1 MATDAQGQADAATL
15 VEPTG
20 RPVPLQAASR
30 DAPAR
35 WRRFLTGVATL
46 SRSTHFVIAATLI
59 LGLTMTFVG
68 NLVSQQIKLAAAK
81 SAGEGAAIYME
92 AYLDE
97 YVQELATSHTLS
109 EASRQ
114 AIDKLLTD
122 TSLNQHIV
130 SVKIWLPSGS
140 IAYSASKR
148 ADYRHVP
155 SQAIDQAMRGEIVTR
170 LSTLEHEDDDYARSL
185 RMPLYETYVPL
196 REFGS
201 GRILAVGE
209 FYEMEHQIDSIH
221 QAVWATIGA
230 ATLAMLALLFFI
242 VRRGD
247 RIIERQQIAL
257 RGQMQEQAQLH
268 RQNAQ
273 LQRRINTASH
283 EFATVNELTHRRLGA
298 DLHDGPAQLLTL
310 ILLRLDELARL
321 RDRVREEDGA
331 SHSSDALETIRS
343 AAQESLREIRNI
355 SRGLALPEINALSL
369 EEELRLVT
377 QRHEQRT
384 GTKVQLTLGEQP
396 ATVSL
401 PYKICI
407 YRLVQEALNN
417 AFHHAGGKG
426 QQVGADCRDGVL
438 EIRIEDG
445 GEGIGEAALQGQ
457 GRGRSRLG
465 LAGMRYRVESLGG
478 LFDIESAA
486 GLGTRIRAQFNMT
499 AQADAEGDPA

>member
-1 MATDAQGQADAATL
+1 MATDAQGQANAATL
-15 VEPTG
+15 VETAG
-20 RPVPLQAASR
+20 RPAPLQALSR
-30 DAPAR
+30 DAPG
-35 WRRFLTGVATL
+35 WRRFLTGIAAL

-68 NLVSQQIKLAAAK
+68 SLVSQQIKLAAAK

-97 YVQELATSHTLS
+97 YVQELATSRTLS

-130 SVKIWLPSGS
+130 SVKIWLPDGS

-148 ADYRHVP
+148 AEYRHVP
-155 SQAIDQAMRGEIVTR
+155 SQPIDQAMRGEIVTR
-170 LSTLEHEDDDYARSL
+170 LSTLQHEGDDYARSL
-185 RMPLYETYVPL
+185 HLPLYETYVPL

-221 QAVWATIGA
+221 QEVWATIGA

-247 RIIERQQIAL
+247 RIIDRQQIAL
-257 RGQMQEQAQLH
+257 RRQMQEQDQLH
-268 RQNAQ
+268 RQNAL

-321 RDRVREEDGA
+321 RDREDGA
-331 SHSSDALETIRS
+331 SPSSDALETIRN

-384 GTKVQLTLGEQP
+384 ETKVQLTLGELP

-417 AFHHAGGKG
+417 AFRHAGGKG
-426 QQVGADCRDGVL
+426 QRVGADCRDGVL
-438 EIRIEDG
+438 EIRVEDG

-465 LAGMRYRVESLGG
+465 LVGMRYRVESLGG
-478 LFDIESAA
+478 LFGIESAP
-486 GLGTRIRAQFNMT
+486 GQGTRIRAQFNMA
-499 AQADAEGDPA
+499 AQEDAEGDPA

>member
-97 YVQELATSHTLS
+97 YVQELATSRTLS
-109 EASRQ
+109 ESSRR

-130 SVKIWLPSGS
+130 SVKIWLPDGS
-140 IAYSASKR
+140 MAYSTSKR
-148 ADYRHVP
+148 AEYRHVP

-185 RMPLYETYVPL
+185 RLPLYETYVPL

-257 RGQMQEQAQLH
+257 RRQMQEQDQLH

-321 RDRVREEDGA
+321 RDRIHEDGA
-331 SHSSDALETIRS
+331 SPTSDALETIRS

-384 GTKVQLTLGEQP
+384 ETKVQLTLGDLP
-396 ATVSL
+396 GTVSL

-417 AFHHAGGKG
+417 AFRHAGGKG
-426 QQVGADCRDGVL
+426 QQVGADYRDGVL

-465 LAGMRYRVESLGG
+465 LVGMRYRVESLGG
-478 LFDIESAA
+478 LFGIESAP
-486 GLGTRIRAQFNMT
+486 GQGTRIRAQFNMA

>member
-1 MATDAQGQADAATL
+1 MATDAQGPSNAATMADPADR
-15 VEPTG
+15 PT
-20 RPVPLQAASR
+20 PLQPPAR
-30 DAPAR
+30 DALPWTR
-35 WRRFLTGVATL
+35 LLTGIARL
-46 SRSTHFVIAATLI
+46 SRSTHFVITAALI

-97 YVQELATSHTLS
+97 YVQELATSRTLS
-109 EASRQ
+109 EASSR
-114 AIDKLLTD
+114 AIDKLMTD

-130 SVKIWLPSGS
+130 SVKIWLPDNT
-140 IAYSASKR
+140 IAYSTSKQ
-148 ADYRHVP
+148 AEYPHAP
-155 SQAIDQAMRGEIVTR
+155 SQPIEQAMRGEIVTR
-170 LSTLEHEDDDYARSL
+170 LSALEHEGDDHARSL
-185 RMPLYETYVPL
+185 RIPLYETYVPL

-209 FYEMEHQIDSIH
+209 FYEMEHRIDSIH
-221 QAVWATIGA
+221 QAVWATIGV

-257 RGQMQEQAQLH
+257 RQQMQEQAQLH
-268 RQNAQ
+268 RQNAL

-283 EFATVNELTHRRLGA
+283 EFATVNELIHRRLGA

-310 ILLRLDELARL
+310 ILLRLDALAKL
-321 RDRVREEDGA
+321 RYREDGP
-331 SHSSDALETIRS
+331 SQPSDVLETIRS
-343 AAQESLREIRNI
+343 AAQESLQEIRNI

-369 EEELRLVT
+369 EEELRLVV

-384 GTKVQLTLGEQP
+384 GTTVQLTLGDLP
-396 ATVSL
+396 DTVSL

-417 AFHHAGGKG
+417 TFRHAGGKG
-426 QQVGADCRDGVL
+426 QKVGADCSGGVL
-438 EIRIEDG
+438 EIRIEDS
-445 GEGIGEAALQGQ
+445 GEGIGAAALPRP

-465 LAGMRYRVESLGG
+465 LVGMRYRVESLGG
-478 LFDIESAA
+478 LFDIESAP
-486 GLGTRIRAQFNMT
+486 GQGTRIRAQFDMSTPAN
-499 AQADAEGDPA
+499 AEDDPA